1 MTEIIFGLFP
11 LNQQKNNLINMS
23 VGRGVQEAHTAKGM
37 TYCAFLGSS
46 GCRNFLHKWV
56 LQPLANSYKD
66 DSARYAHSFW

>member
-1 MTEIIFGLFP
+1 
-11 LNQQKNNLINMS
+11 MS